1 MAHQPKVHFVPF
13 SCASSSGNEVEI
25 LGFLKTHRSVIIGRF
40 KPRKSRKGRREDK
53 KRGREGKGQKLTSKT
68 MNRGERNVTRKL
80 HKKSGKEEEI
90 QRIRV
95 GSILD
100 PRPKNNINSAQI
112 AATQARGPN
121 SPRSSSFCNLRINQQ
136 TNSGTRIGYL

>member
-53 KRGREGKGQKLTSKT
+53 KRGREGKGQKSTSKT
-68 MNRGERNVTRKL
+68 MNRVEPQMRAEPSQTKL
-80 HKKSGKEEEI
+80 A
-90 QRIRV
+90 
-95 GSILD
+95 D
-100 PRPKNNINSAQI
+100 PRLRRSA
-112 AATQARGPN
+112 ARGK
-121 SPRSSSFCNLRINQQ
+121 RACGLRQAHVHACGQ
-136 TNSGTRIGYL
+136 RTVGA